1 MRVRVLDRAALV
13 LIILLGCAAVA
24 RAQGSRD
31 FLFGEP
37 RASIGVRGS
46 WVFAREGS
54 DIFSFVKQ
62 HLTIDDGDFDA
73 PAVAGDVGIAIARR
87 VEVVGGVEFSRTAM
101 RSEYRN
107 FVDNNR
113 RPIEQD
119 TQLRALDVHASI
131 RVALAPRGHG
141 VSRLAW
147 IPSRATPYVGAG
159 GGMLWYQFSQAGDF
173 IDALAPPP
181 QPVFTDRFESKG
193 HTPSAH
199 VFGGVDVRLFRGLM
213 GTVEGRYL
221 WANAPLGRRYENF
234 DPIDLAGF
242 RMSAGI
248 NMLF

>member
-1 MRVRVLDRAALV
+1 MRVRVFDAAALC
-13 LIILLGCAAVA
+13 LIFLLACAAAA

-62 HLTIDDGDFDA
+62 QLTIDDGDFNA
-73 PAVAGDVGIAIARR
+73 PAIAADVGIAIARR
-87 VEVVGGVEFSRTAM
+87 VEIVGGVEFSRTAM

-107 FVDNNR
+107 FVDNDR

-119 TQLRALDVHASI
+119 TQLRGLDLSASLRI
-131 RVALAPRGHG
+131 ALAPRGRG

-147 IPSRATPYVGAG
+147 VPSRATPYVGAG
-159 GGMLWYQFSQAGDF
+159 GGMLWYQFTQQGDF
-173 IDALAPPP
+173 IDALAPSPP
-181 QPVFTDRFESKG
+181 PVFFDRFESKG

-221 WANAPLGRRYENF
+221 WANAPLGRSYENF